1 MAAAYYA
8 RPHALVRAMLGRLL
22 GPQQKQRLVTAES
35 LEEALRQL
43 RGTPY
48 AAEVEAAAQ
57 AGNVLQEAE
66 RALERNLVQSY
77 GRVIRTLSGPPQALI
92 VEALRRLEVDNLKA
106 ILRGLATGAP
116 AEEIRAVLVPLDR
129 RGLLPLEQLLAA
141 AGVAEAVQALD
152 GLPYARPLAAALER
166 YQREGSLFPL
176 EVALDLDY
184 LRRLWGRALA
194 LGGAD
199 RASARRALG
208 SRYDVLNVTWLL
220 RYKLIYRLLPQE
232 IFNYTLPYGYRVDD
246 ETIHRAATAG
256 DLAALVEALPQPY
269 RGLLAPLVG
278 AGIARMEVALRRYL
292 WREALALL
300 SGYPFQVGVI
310 LSYLYLKEAEVRDLV
325 AILEGK
331 SLGRPPAEI
340 QAFLWS
346 EL

>member
-1 MAAAYYA
+1 MGATYYA
-8 RPHALVRAMLGRLL
+8 GPHALVRALLGRLL
-22 GPQQKQRLVTAES
+22 SAQEKRRLIAAES
-35 LEEALRQL
+35 MEEALRQL

-48 AAEVEAAAQ
+48 AAEVEGAAQ
-57 AGNVLQEAE
+57 AGDVLQEVE
-66 RALERNLVQSY
+66 RALERNLAQSY
-77 GRVIRTLSGPPQALI
+77 GRVIRALSGPPQALI

-116 AEEIRAVLVPLDR
+116 AGEIRAVLVPLGR
-129 RGLLPLEQLLAA
+129 WTLLPVERLLAA
-141 AGVAEAVQALD
+141 PSVAEAVQALG

-166 YQREGSLFPL
+166 YERERSLFPL

-184 LRRLWGRALA
+184 LRRLWARGEALR
-194 LGGAD
+194 GSD
-199 RASARRALG
+199 RASVRRALG
-208 SRYDVLNVTWLL
+208 TRYDVLNVTWLL
-220 RYKLIYRLLPQE
+220 RYKLIYRLSPQE

-246 ETIHRAATAG
+246 ETIRRAAMAG
-256 DLAALVEALPQPY
+256 DLATLIEGLPEPY
-269 RGLLAPLVG
+269 RGVLAPLQDS
-278 AGIARMEVALRRYL
+278 GIARMEVALRRYL
-292 WREALALL
+292 WRDARALL

-331 SLGRPPAEI
+331 SLGRRPDEI